1 MNLMELI
8 RSLYGEKEVIERAI
22 ASLEE
27 LQQITQQR
35 PRLSSGKRRGR
46 KSMSADERKQVSA
59 RIKEYW
65 AAKRK
70 ERSRAAGHSA
80 GA

>member
-8 RSLYGEKEVIERAI
+8 QSLHREKESIDRAI

-27 LQQITQQR
+27 LLQVTR
-35 PRLSSGKRRGR
+35 SVSHSLSGKRRGR
-46 KSMSADERKQVSA
+46 KSMSADERRQVSA

-65 AAKRK
+65 AEKRK
-70 ERSRAAGHSA
+70 TKE
-80 GA
+80 

>member
-8 RSLYGEKEVIERAI
+8 QSLHREKESIDRAI

-27 LQQITQQR
+27 LLQISR
-35 PRLSSGKRRGR
+35 PLPYSLGGKRRGR
-46 KSMSADERKQVSA
+46 KSMSDDERQQVSA

-70 ERSRAAGHSA
+70 AQE
-80 GA
+80 

>member
-8 RSLYGEKEVIERAI
+8 RSLYGEKEVIEKAI

-27 LQQITQQR
+27 LLQITQPR
-35 PRLSSGKRRGR
+35 PRVSSGKRRGR

-70 ERSRAAGHSA
+70 AMGKAAGYTP

>member
-8 RSLYGEKEVIERAI
+8 RSLHREKESIDRAI

-27 LQQITQQR
+27 LLQISR
-35 PRLSSGKRRGR
+35 PHSYTPSSSKRPGR
-46 KSMSADERKQVSA
+46 KSMSAAERQQVSQ

-70 ERSRAAGHSA
+70 EKDF
-80 GA
+80 GAPG

>member
-8 RSLYGEKEVIERAI
+8 RSLYSEKEVIERAI

-27 LQQITQQR
+27 LQQLTQPR
-35 PRLSSGKRRGR
+35 PRLSPGKRRGR

-70 ERSRAAGHSA
+70 EKGKAVGHA
-80 GA
+80 PGA